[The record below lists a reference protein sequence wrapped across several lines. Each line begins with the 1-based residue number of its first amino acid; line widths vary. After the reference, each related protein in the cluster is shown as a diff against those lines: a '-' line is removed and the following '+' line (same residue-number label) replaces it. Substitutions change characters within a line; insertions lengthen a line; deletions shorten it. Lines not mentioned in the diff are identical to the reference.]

1 MQNQTLETPLW
12 GFPANPMP
20 QARCVRARIWRAR
33 RMVQPALDRNDHGVK
48 ISFFEKQGRIC
59 IAKAAITVQNY

>member
-1 MQNQTLETPLW
+1 
-12 GFPANPMP
+12 
-20 QARCVRARIWRAR
+20 
-33 RMVQPALDRNDHGVK
+33 MVQPPLDRDDDGVK